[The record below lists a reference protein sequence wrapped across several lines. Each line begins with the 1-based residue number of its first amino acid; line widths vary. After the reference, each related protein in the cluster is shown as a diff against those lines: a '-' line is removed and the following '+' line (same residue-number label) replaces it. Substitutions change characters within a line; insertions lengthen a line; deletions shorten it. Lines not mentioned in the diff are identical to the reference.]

1 MAIATMKIAL
11 MKQTFSRIL
20 VAVDTSLQNYDALET
35 AAEFASHL
43 KAHLM
48 ALFIEDVNLIKLAEL
63 PFAKELD
70 RSSGVM
76 RPLDS
81 GALTRALQADAQ
93 KLQQRL
99 AEESERRQISVSMKV
114 VRGQYL
120 TAAMQMAEKS
130 DIVFLSDI
138 TTLPYGT
145 IKTGVSPTRRIPIGH
160 KPIWVLYDG
169 SAGTKRRLSLA
180 LSLAEKD
187 RSELIVVFTDSA
199 AGDKLDKQRDQIVRD
214 HPALSC
220 QFLPLSEKEALSH
233 AVQQKVCS
241 VLVLPRA
248 MEQDRQG
255 VDSILGRIKCPRIL
269 V

>member
-1 MAIATMKIAL
+1 MKP
-11 MKQTFSRIL
+11 TFSRIL
-20 VAVDTSLQNYDALET
+20 VAVDTSLQSYDALET

-76 RPLDS
+76 RPLNS

-99 AEESERRQISVSMKV
+99 AEESEKRQISVSMKV

-120 TAAMQMAEKS
+120 TAAMQVAEKS
-130 DIVFLSDI
+130 DIVFLNDI
-138 TTLPYGT
+138 TTLTYGT
-145 IKTGVSPTRRIPIGH
+145 IKTGAPRTRRIPIGH
-160 KPIWVLYDG
+160 KPVWILYDG
-169 SAGTKRRLSLA
+169 SEDTQRCLSLA
-180 LSLAEKD
+180 LSLAQKD
-187 RSELIVVFTDSA
+187 RSELIVVFTDSVV
-199 AGDKLDKQRDQIVRD
+199 GKELDSQRDQIGRD
-214 HPALSC
+214 YPDLSC
-220 QFLPLSEKEALSH
+220 QFLPLSDRQALNQM
-233 AVQQKVCS
+233 VDQRGCS

-248 MEQDRQG
+248 EQDRQRA
-255 VDSILGRIKCPRIL
+255 DSLLGRIKCPRVL